1 MNAAALAL
9 ASLFAFRQVDPYF
22 HEPYLPDTP
31 VENAPAVLE
40 VDAALG
46 EIESASFL
54 VRPSADL
61 KAQDVKPSDLRGPGG
76 ATIPAS
82 AVDVKIVKVW
92 WAGVSNWDSDRHG
105 REEPVRLLP
114 DAILHDDGLVRV
126 DLEKRVNYLRI
137 DYPSGTRYVDILTTG
152 RAQPLKYYLEPFRDA
167 PSFVPVDLPRD
178 TTRQFWITVKTP
190 RGIPP
195 GVYSGELAFSCGE
208 RVAVKLNVYPFELP
222 LPRTHHDIGKT
233 YQCGIMGFPSLRDI
247 LSLRKDLAD
256 SERILLNIYRS
267 AAEHNLQFGT
277 GPGDF
282 AGPTTDDLAV
292 RSLFLRYRAG
302 LQMERFCFGNALD
315 HGWYGSSEGKSVEE
329 DEAALAKAIA
339 GWKPYAELQFS
350 TLRKYLGDD
359 FHLVMCGRS
368 ESSTW
373 GVRRE
378 QPFFREVERMGG
390 GTICDTGR
398 DTSTR
403 IAWGMTVANVSAD
416 SSYSQARRWHLADAE
431 IVGYYAPCTSP
442 WDPDVFRR
450 RGIRNWFADYD
461 GIHEMGWLRGK
472 NPWNDHLWSGYM
484 YRSES
489 LALPDADGVVCTL
502 SYEGYREMADDIA
515 YFSLHRLLSEKA
527 LASADAE
534 TRALGRAEWE
544 WLERTEPDR
553 VVDLVAFRREV
564 ARRIIALQDKTGPL
578 PSERWT
584 RTIPALESL
593 PPCACAETDP
603 DALAAA
609 DRLDL
614 AVPAAERALREAA
627 ASGNPFDRAKAAV
640 RLARFHSDLLRR
652 DRAVTLLDG
661 EIAEAGKDQTYAQ
674 AMPDLLLGKLDAL
687 LTDAF
692 HEEQYTEGQLEEAV
706 ACLARLRRAKGK
718 TLSMV
723 FSAFD
728 RVIKTCNEAGAPHL
742 AAKTL
747 DEAAAWVETVGTDP
761 HRDGWRFSID
771 LMRAETFQGL
781 KEWAKAIKVAERLAD
796 DPNAPMATIGRILAD
811 CGENAKDWTAAAR
824 GCGMVLKTLDK
835 EQAKERA
842 YWGRRFDKATEE
854 LRNAQPE
861 TGSAMDA
868 GAAPSISLDEEK

>member
-1 MNAAALAL
+1 MNAAAFAL

-22 HEPYLPDTP
+22 HQPYLPDTP
-31 VENAPAVLE
+31 VENSPAVLE
-40 VDAALG
+40 IDSALG

-54 VRPSADL
+54 VRPTSDL
-61 KAQDVKPSDLRGPGG
+61 KAQDVRPSDLRGPDG

-92 WAGVSNWDSDRHG
+92 WSGVSNWDSDRHG

-114 DAILHDDGLVRV
+114 DAILHDDALVRV
-126 DLEKRVNYLRI
+126 DMEKRVNYLRI
-137 DYPSGTRYVDILTTG
+137 EYPSGTNYVDILTTG
-152 RAQPLKYYLEPFRDA
+152 RAQPLKYYLEQFRDA
-167 PSFVPVDLPRD
+167 PAFVPVDLPRD

-190 RGIPP
+190 CGIPP
-195 GVYSGELAFSCGE
+195 GVYNGELDFSCGE
-208 RVAVKLNVYPFELP
+208 KVAVRLNVYPFELP
-222 LPRTHHDIGKT
+222 LPRTHHDIEKKF
-233 YQCGIMGFPSLRDI
+233 QCGIMGFPSLCDI
-247 LSLRKDLAD
+247 LARRKDLAD
-256 SERILLNIYRS
+256 SERILLNIYKS

-282 AGPTTDDLAV
+282 ADSTTDDLAV
-292 RSLFLRYRAG
+292 RSLFLRYKAG
-302 LQMERFCFGNALD
+302 LQMERFYFGRALD
-315 HGWYGSSEGKSVEE
+315 HGWYGSFEGKSVEE
-329 DEAALAKAIA
+329 DEAALATAIK
-339 GWKPYAELQFS
+339 GWRPYAELQFS

-359 FHLVMCGRS
+359 FHLVMAGRS
-368 ESSTW
+368 EASTW

-378 QPFFREVERMGG
+378 QPFFREVERLGG

-398 DTSTR
+398 DTSKQ

-502 SYEGYREMADDIA
+502 SYEGFREMADDIA

-527 LASADAE
+527 LASDAAE
-534 TRALGRAEWE
+534 TREFGRAEWE

-564 ARRIIALQDKTGPL
+564 ARRIVALQERTGPL
-578 PSERWT
+578 PHEQWT
-584 RTIPALESL
+584 RNIPALESL
-593 PPCACAETDP
+593 PPQKCAETDP
-603 DALAAA
+603 DTLARM

-614 AVPAAERALREAA
+614 AIPAAERALREAS
-627 ASGNPFDRAKAAV
+627 ASGGAFDRAKAAV
-640 RLARFHSDLLRR
+640 RLARFHSELLRR
-652 DRAVTLLDG
+652 DRAVALLNA
-661 EIAEAGKDQTYAQ
+661 EIAAAEADQVYSQ
-674 AMPDLLLGKLDAL
+674 AMPDLLLGKIDAL
-687 LTDAF
+687 LTDAVF
-692 HEEQYTEGQLEEAV
+692 EEKYTEGQLEEAV
-706 ACLARLRRAKGK
+706 ACLARLRRARGK
-718 TLSMV
+718 TPSMV
-723 FSAFD
+723 FAAFD
-728 RVIKTCNEAGAPHL
+728 RVIKACNEAGAPLL

-747 DEAAAWVETVGTDP
+747 DEASAWLEGVGTDP
-761 HRDGWRFSID
+761 HRDGWRLAID

-781 KEWAKAIKVAERLAD
+781 GEWAKAIKIAERLAGA
-796 DPNAPMATIGRILAD
+796 PNASPAAIGKLMAD

-835 EQAKERA
+835 EQAKERG
-842 YWGRRFDKATEE
+842 YWQRRLDKATEE
-854 LRNAQPE
+854 LRASQPDS
-861 TGSAMDA
+861 GAAMDA
-868 GAAPSISLDEEK
+868 NAGATIRLDEED

>member
-1 MNAAALAL
+1 MNVAALAL

-22 HEPYLPDTP
+22 HEPFLPDTP
-31 VENAPAVLE
+31 VENTPAVLE
-40 VDAALG
+40 IDSALG

-54 VRPSADL
+54 VRPSSDL
-61 KAQDVKPSDLRGPGG
+61 KAQDVKPSNLNGPNG
-76 ATIPAS
+76 AAIPAS
-82 AVDVKIVKVW
+82 AIDVKTVKVW

-114 DAILHDDGLVRV
+114 NAILHDDGLVRV
-126 DLEKRVNYLRI
+126 DMEKRVNYLRI

-152 RAQPLKYYLEPFRDA
+152 RAQPLKYYLEQFRDA
-167 PSFVPVDLPRD
+167 PTFVPLDLPRD

-195 GVYSGELAFSCGE
+195 GLYTGELAFSCGE
-208 RVAVKLNVYPFELP
+208 KIAVKLNVYPFELP
-222 LPRTHHDIGKT
+222 LPRTHHDIAKK
-233 YQCGIMGFPSLRDI
+233 YQCGIMGLPTLRDI
-247 LSLRKDLAD
+247 LSRRKDLAD

-282 AGPTTDDLAV
+282 ADSTTDDLGV
-292 RSLFLRYRAG
+292 RGLFLRYRAG
-302 LQMERFCFGNALD
+302 LQMERFTFGRALD
-315 HGWYGSSEGKSVEE
+315 HGWYGSSEGKSVAE
-329 DEAALAKAIA
+329 DEAALAKAIVA
-339 GWKPYAELQFS
+339 WKPYAELQFA

-359 FHLVMCGRS
+359 FHLVMNGRS
-368 ESSTW
+368 EASTW

-398 DTSTR
+398 DTSKQ

-461 GIHEMGWLRGK
+461 GIHEMGWLHGK

-527 LASADAE
+527 LALDDPD
-534 TRALGRAEWE
+534 TRKLGRAEWE

-564 ARRIIALQDKTGPL
+564 AKRIIALQEKAGPL

-584 RTIPALESL
+584 RDIPALESL
-593 PPCACAETDP
+593 PPQSCTETNP
-603 DALAAA
+603 DILAKG

-614 AVPAAERALREAA
+614 AIPAAERALREAT

-640 RLARFHSDLLRR
+640 RLARFHSELLRR
-652 DRAVTLLDG
+652 DRAVALLDG
-661 EIAEAGKDQTYAQ
+661 EIAAAEKDQTFSQ
-674 AMPDLLLGKLDAL
+674 ALPDLLLGKIDAL

-692 HEEQYTEGQLEEAV
+692 FEEHYTEEQLEEAI
-706 ACLARLRRAKGK
+706 ACLARLRRASGK
-718 TLSMV
+718 THSMV

-728 RVIKTCNEAGAPHL
+728 RVIKACNDAQAPRL

-747 DEAAAWVETVGTDP
+747 DEAAVWVEGVGADP
-761 HRDGWRFSID
+761 HRDGWRLAID
-771 LMRAETFQGL
+771 LMRAETYRGL
-781 KEWAKAIKVAERLAD
+781 EEWAKAIKIADRLAGT
-796 DPNAPMATIGRILAD
+796 PNVPMAEIGKLLAD
-811 CGENAKDWTAAAR
+811 CGEKAKDWTAAAR
-824 GCGMVLKTLDK
+824 GCGIVLKTLSK
-835 EQAKERA
+835 EQAKEKA
-842 YWGRRFDKATEE
+842 YWQRRLDKATEG
-854 LRNAQPE
+854 LRANPAA
-861 TGSAMDA
+861 SMDA
-868 GAAPSISLDEEK
+868 PADSTISLDEE